1 MAKQKLPLEPGER
14 LLWRSSGAGSGLR
27 RAHLL
32 LQIAAHFI
40 LTALGLYLLALGYLF
55 RHVLDPRLVRAAQ
68 VGGPVTLLVGNAAM
82 AAAGIKGRRGLR
94 QTERTVHFLTDRRVG
109 VLRGKLGLSQMP
121 LLPQIEVREGEDSI
135 EFRLPEQVPIT
146 LEGLSSAETRLLKAA
161 LENVLHEP
169 DSQEDTEGGD
179 RTGEG

>member
-1 MAKQKLPLEPGER
+1 MAEQKLPLEPGER

-32 LQIAAHFI
+32 LQVAAHLVI
-40 LTALGLYLLALGYLF
+40 TALGIYLFVLGYLF
-55 RHVLDPRLVRAAQ
+55 RHVLEPRLVLAAQ
-68 VGGPVTLLVGNAAM
+68 VGGPVTLFLGNAAM
-82 AAAGIKGRRGLR
+82 AATGIKGRRGLR

-121 LLPQIEVREGEDSI
+121 LLPHIEVREGEDSI

-146 LEGLSSAETRLLKAA
+146 LEGLSGGETRLLKAA
-161 LENVLHEP
+161 LEHVLHEP
-169 DSQEDTEGGD
+169 DSQENTEGGS
-179 RTGEG
+179 RA